1 MGFDPAYLSH
11 LPILSA
17 AVSITQ
23 GPVLELGAGLG
34 STLLLH
40 GLCGASKRKLVTLE
54 SDKEWL
60 GKFLNFGRSWHEFR
74 FVEDFLDIPEYKKE
88 WGLVFIDHG
97 IALQR
102 GISLKKLENS
112 SVIVCHDTCHFFLY
126 EYEPTLSNNFR
137 SHWDYQI
144 MGPRT
149 TVVSNIFNVAKK
161 FAEFGL

>member
-17 AVSITQ
+17 AMNVTQ

-74 FVEDFLDIPEYKKE
+74 FVEDFLDIPEYSQE
-88 WGLVFIDHG
+88 WGLVFVDHG

-102 GISLKKLENS
+102 GISLKKLENVP
-112 SVIVCHDTCHFFLY
+112 VIVCHDTCHFFLY
-126 EYEPTLSNNFR
+126 DYEPTLSSFR
-137 SHWDYQI
+137 SRWDYQI

-149 TVVSNIFNVAKK
+149 TVVSNVFNVAKK